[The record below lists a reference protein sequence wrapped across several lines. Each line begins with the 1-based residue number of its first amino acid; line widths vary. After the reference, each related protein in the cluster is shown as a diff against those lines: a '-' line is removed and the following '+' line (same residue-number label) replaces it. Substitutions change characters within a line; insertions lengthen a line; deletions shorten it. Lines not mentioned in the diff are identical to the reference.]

1 MTDIT
6 PQEYAIYDEISR
18 LGASLWESSKK
29 IVGLNS
35 DPKMTSV
42 MLFKRLWS
50 NHRGYTLLH
59 NNSLPLESD
68 IILRSG
74 VENAI
79 CIAANYRLREEFTVL
94 IQMDV
99 LATTLGQIKTNRED
113 VPDDLLR
120 DQETFIRNVTAK
132 LPEGKKPAYLN
143 WKKLAELGQVP
154 QLYKDYRTLSSGSAH
169 VTGMSI
175 IRGVVDADGAGL
187 DTQDELNNLEKRLHL
202 MMMAG
207 TTLLGSCLHSRM
219 IEDNKHAMAAE
230 KLKNKL
236 NEISKHWL

>member
-1 MTDIT
+1 
-6 PQEYAIYDEISR
+6 
-18 LGASLWESSKK
+18 
-29 IVGLNS
+29 
-35 DPKMTSV
+35 

-175 IRGVVDADGAGL
+175 IRGVVYR
-187 DTQDELNNLEKRLHL
+187 TK
-202 MMMAG
+202 
-207 TTLLGSCLHSRM
+207 
-219 IEDNKHAMAAE
+219 KHTKAARFFVLFRRPQSGRRKPTNCYFA
-230 KLKNKL
+230 KLFHASANIAPASAL
-236 NEISKHWL
+236 SIILP